1 MGSRTVLLG
10 QWAVSGQGLQSP
22 VGDQAGTAGAQCS
35 AAWPWRGTGLLL
47 AFPGGSSP
55 LLLGKPF
62 PSRALAGFLLQE
74 PVVFGANLG
83 DKSLVKSL

>member
-62 PSRALAGFLLQE
+62 PSRASLCLGWLSSS
-74 PVVFGANLG
+74 GACCLWG
-83 DKSLVKSL
+83 